1 MGTSTSYGW
10 RIANAQHFLLE
21 GLPNGMPY
29 LDRAFR
35 ASSLL
40 GLLRFETTQ
49 GLIAEDDM
57 SPGAAPASLTC
68 RLHALGSETQ
78 TLREL
83 LSEIRVF
90 ATWTTYLTK
99 LREGDRPTVQITLGT
114 LACSQVGSSLQF
126 LLELFLVDLSSRRH
140 REAAL
145 DHYL

>member
-90 ATWTTYLTK
+90 ATYNISDKVARRGSTHSA
-99 LREGDRPTVQITLGT
+99 DN
-114 LACSQVGSSLQF
+114 VGNPGM
-126 LLELFLVDLSSRRH
+126 LSSRQFTLIL
-140 REAAL
+140 A
-145 DHYL
+145 